1 MSALARPS
9 VFAAVLTA
17 AALALHPSIGA
28 ARWREAQPAL
38 LAALALL
45 AVLALAARAAGARE
59 RRLAAIAAAAGAA
72 VLVGAL
78 GFDGL
83 RGHHGTLTLAPG
95 QSLGNFGE
103 EDGSGRSLGLRPLGF
118 AVGAERVS
126 EDGVALVFSGS
137 GEAAGLTTARSVAH
151 RGYRF
156 ARPRVAASGGAARL
170 RIAACGRRGNA
181 RRGSGPGAPR
191 PGLRP
196 HDRPRGVLPRLRARR
211 AAAAVLALGGATQ
224 PGRAP
229 HDREGR
235 EDPPRLRP
243 PVDAGRPPGRG
254 PGPRLLPAGGR
265 RGARRRDRGAPGARR
280 SFRARRRARAGRRPR
295 VLVVL
300 AGGLGERPRRRR
312 PAPRGRVDPPGRP
325 RPGRPG
331 RRAGLDV
338 RRDGGDRPRRARR
351 RGRPSRQRGRRGARR
366 QPAADGAVPG
376 GRTRGR
382 APRGTRRPG
391 PGRPAHGGRPGPGR
405 PSGGASRGRPGPCVA
420 PGVPRPGGRRGA
432 RRRGAPVDP
441 AGSPALAPRA
451 WEPSRCR
458 WPSLPPSRWRSPSE
472 SPPRSGT
479 APTRPRPSRRR
490 SRPRSLGFR
499 RSKRRPL
506 PVGAA
511 SPSSSRSSPRHFASL
526 FPFPS

>member
-9 VFAAVLTA
+9 VFATVLTA

-28 ARWREAQPAL
+28 ARWREAQPAF

-59 RRLAAIAAAAGAA
+59 RRPAAIAAAAGAA

-170 RIAACGRRGNA
+170 RIAAA
-181 RRGSGPGAPR
+181 GAEGTLVAEVA
-191 PGLRP
+191 PGL
-196 HDRPRGVLPRLRARR
+196 
-211 AAAAVLALGGATQ
+211 
-224 PGRAP
+224 PGRAFDLTIALEEYFP
-229 HDREGR
+229 DFALDEQRQPYSRSAEPRNPAALLTIEKGGKTHRAFVLQSMPGVHRVEGLGLAFSLLEVDEERAAEIAVHRE
-235 EDPPRLRP
+235 PAALFAL
-243 PVDAGRPPGRG
+243 AGA
-254 PGPRLLPAGGR
+254 L
-265 RGARRRDRGAPGARR
+265 
-280 SFRARRRARAGRRPR
+280 
-295 VLVVL
+295 VLAVGLAFSSVL
-300 AGGLGERPRRRR
+300 AGGLVERPRRRR
-312 PAPRGRVDPPGRP
+312 PAPRGRVDPAGRA

-366 QPAADGAVPG
+366 QPAADGAIPG

-420 PGVPRPGGRRGA
+420 PDVPRSGGRRGA

-441 AGSPALAPRA
+441 AGSPDMAPPPGSSLAAGGRLCHRRA
-451 WEPSRCR
+451 
-458 WPSLPPSRWRSPSE
+458 
-472 SPPRSGT
+472 GD
-479 APTRPRPSRRR
+479 
-490 SRPRSLGFR
+490 RPRSLR
-499 RSKRRPL
+499 RAP
-506 PVGAA
+506 
-511 SPSSSRSSPRHFASL
+511 
-526 FPFPS
+526 